1 MAGILNSLWNV
12 HNKGIFLNHNVLKLY
27 ICFGARSLA
36 WLHEGICGYFYKLF
50 KEIAHG
56 YQCCSSIMRT
66 R

>member
-12 HNKGIFLNHNVLKLY
+12 HNKGIFKPQCFDA

-36 WLHEGICGYFYKLF
+36 WLHEGICGYFYKLS
-50 KEIAHG
+50 KEIAPG

-66 R
+66 